1 MEPLELSNFCFVKI
15 PIQRIIFE
23 NSHKFSIIFSF
34 MYHIFPNSPSHAFPF
49 LSAER
54 STNFVLPLFGRYTCI
69 NMIIS
74 IHIALNVHRI
84 RKLNNSQFVYFQYYI
99 FFKLQNSSAE
109 THIHLKL
116 LYMHHTIGRDAGY
129 EGSVAGTVA
138 FNVTLF
144 KPKPCSVHH
153 KDTMN
158 SKHLIAFWTFS
169 LISVEK
175 QNQTNWT
182 NILEKAFSIKNV
194 HKTILYSYQLSLNY
208 DSLFNV
214 TVTTKLCIYRL
225 SWLDIHL

>member
-15 PIQRIIFE
+15 PITRIIFE
-23 NSHKFSIIFSF
+23 KKAQILYNFCF
-34 MYHIFPNSPSHAFPF
+34 YVCQYIFPKSLSRAFPF

-54 STNFVLPLFGRYTCI
+54 STNFALPLFGRYTCI

-74 IHIALNVHRI
+74 IHIALHVHRI
-84 RKLNNSQFVYFQYYI
+84 WKLNNSQFVYFHYYI
-99 FFKLQNSSAE
+99 FSKRQNSSAE
-109 THIHLKL
+109 THRHLKL
-116 LYMHHTIGRDAGY
+116 LYMHHMIGRDGY

-144 KPKPCSVHH
+144 KPEPCSVHH

-182 NILEKAFSIKNV
+182 SILEMAFSIKNV

-208 DSLFNV
+208 DSIIV
-214 TVTTKLCIYRL
+214 ISV
-225 SWLDIHL
+225 